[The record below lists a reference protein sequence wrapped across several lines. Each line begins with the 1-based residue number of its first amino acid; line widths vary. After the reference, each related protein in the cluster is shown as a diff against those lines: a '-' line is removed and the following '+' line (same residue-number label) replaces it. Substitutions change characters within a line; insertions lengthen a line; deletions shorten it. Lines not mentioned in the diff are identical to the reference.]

1 MLEEMS
7 WRIGLFQNHPEVL
20 PRLVPFATPPFYANS
35 DDQTIFNDVLSAVDV
50 YCSATAVRTGH
61 AYRPPACRAYLRL
74 RAACPRTAPSPS
86 SCRRCRGDVWGD
98 IAEI

>member
-7 WRIGLFQNHPEVL
+7 WRIGRFQNHPEVL

-50 YCSATAVRTGH
+50 TVVRQPCVRGTPTVLPRVVRT
-61 AYRPPACRAYLRL
+61 
-74 RAACPRTAPSPS
+74 
-86 SCRRCRGDVWGD
+86 
-98 IAEI
+98 

>member
-50 YCSATAVRTGH
+50 TVVRQPCVRGTPTALLRVVRT
-61 AYRPPACRAYLRL
+61 
-74 RAACPRTAPSPS
+74 
-86 SCRRCRGDVWGD
+86 
-98 IAEI
+98 

>member
-35 DDQTIFNDVLSAVDV
+35 DDQTIFNDVPSPVDV
-50 YCSATAVRTGH
+50 TVVRQPCVRGTPTVLPRVVRT
-61 AYRPPACRAYLRL
+61 
-74 RAACPRTAPSPS
+74 
-86 SCRRCRGDVWGD
+86 
-98 IAEI
+98 

>member
-20 PRLVPFATPPFYANS
+20 PRVVPFATPPFYANS

-50 YCSATAVRTGH
+50 TVVRVRQPCVRGTRTALLRVVRT
-61 AYRPPACRAYLRL
+61 
-74 RAACPRTAPSPS
+74 
-86 SCRRCRGDVWGD
+86 
-98 IAEI
+98 

>member
-35 DDQTIFNDVLSAVDV
+35 DDQTLLNDAIVGAVI
-50 YCSATAVRTGH
+50 
-61 AYRPPACRAYLRL
+61 
-74 RAACPRTAPSPS
+74 
-86 SCRRCRGDVWGD
+86 RCNNDFPILVSKDLVFLNKGF
-98 IAEI
+98 